1 MKKQLRVLLLG
12 CVLTVC
18 SFTAVQ
24 AAGEPTS
31 IKANVIE
38 YNTKTGV
45 TTASGNVVITQED
58 GQAQASAAEYNT
70 KTKAGRLT
78 GGVVATK
85 GDARITSA
93 TLVMHDDKHMTAIG
107 NATIKKQDKTLRSE
121 QVEYYQDREFMET
134 AGSWGEL
141 VMDDGSTLTAGY
153 INYDL
158 RQGLAIA
165 KDNVKIVSDARSL
178 TAAADIVTYDTAR
191 DGVIELVGNATATQN
206 GNTISGNNLRITNDD
221 QTAQATGNVKM
232 VYIPESKTTAV
243 NG

>member
-1 MKKQLRVLLLG
+1 MKKQLGVLLLG

-93 TLVMHDDKHMTAIG
+93 TLVMHDDNHMTAIG
-107 NATIKKQDKTLRSE
+107 SATIKKQDKTLRAE

-165 KDNVKIVSDARSL
+165 KDNVKIVSEARSL
-178 TAAADIVTYDTAR
+178 TAAADTVTYDTAR
-191 DGVIELVGNATATQN
+191 DGVIELVGNATDTQN